1 MKRIKA
7 ISILLMASMFA
18 GNMLLCSC
26 SKPAET
32 SDTSAD
38 ETTTT
43 AATATT
49 AATTT
54 EETTEEITEP
64 TNFIPDSSFTTNY
77 EEITLDGDPDSVF
90 VSTDY
95 CYLESDKYFLL
106 IEPGIKLPGDY
117 ADNLDAIIDEIEKEL
132 GMELCTPDYE
142 YSHGI
147 IDNSVYYDGFNPWD
161 NWSLGTK
168 LPIFLIADETD
179 EGLISCGD
187 SEFAFFVEYELF
199 SDEIWNSCPS
209 YYENTDWR
217 RLDYIDYTTAAHEL
231 THSIT
236 GRNGKMSKI
245 VTEGIAEYMGRS
257 VIEAL
262 ASDHP
267 SIGITYERH
276 YRYDNGVP
284 EPVNADNAESI
295 FLDDYQEI
303 DAAGRGAEYVYGR
316 YFWQFLFEN
325 YGSDAYFKYNEMV
338 KSYHIEGWYGYYEE
352 GANQKFTDAAK
363 AVFGDDVFEEFGDWC
378 VENDALQSV
387 DGVYPIPE
395 DY

>member
-1 MKRIKA
+1 
-7 ISILLMASMFA
+7 
-18 GNMLLCSC
+18 
-26 SKPAET
+26 
-32 SDTSAD
+32 
-38 ETTTT
+38 
-43 AATATT
+43 
-49 AATTT
+49 
-54 EETTEEITEP
+54 
-64 TNFIPDSSFTTNY
+64 
-77 EEITLDGDPDSVF
+77 
-90 VSTDY
+90 
-95 CYLESDKYFLL
+95 
-106 IEPGIKLPGDY
+106 
-117 ADNLDAIIDEIEKEL
+117 
-132 GMELCTPDYE
+132 MELCTPDYE

-187 SEFAFFVEYELF
+187 SEFACFVEYELF